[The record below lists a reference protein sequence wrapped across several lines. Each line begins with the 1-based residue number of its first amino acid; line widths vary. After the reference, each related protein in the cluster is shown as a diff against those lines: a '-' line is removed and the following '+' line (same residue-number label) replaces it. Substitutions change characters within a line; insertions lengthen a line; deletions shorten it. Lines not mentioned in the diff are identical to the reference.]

1 MYSGRIALTNAIVK
15 RAYSVYAGGMVK
27 STKTPVSV
35 RMTDDELALLERAAK
50 RFKGNK
56 TKAIV
61 EGLKLA
67 CGQNEMSK
75 AALMA
80 ELDRRLK

>member
-1 MYSGRIALTNAIVK
+1 MG
-15 RAYSVYAGGMVK
+15 K
-27 STKTPVSV
+27 STKTPVGL
-35 RMTDDELALLERAAK
+35 RMDADELALLERAAK

-61 EGLKLA
+61 EGLRLV

-75 AALMA
+75 DALLA
-80 ELDRRLK
+80 EIARRLK

>member
-1 MYSGRIALTNAIVK
+1 MG
-15 RAYSVYAGGMVK
+15 K
-27 STKTPVSV
+27 SKKTPVGL
-35 RMTDDELALLERAAK
+35 RMDEDELALLERAAK

-61 EGLKLA
+61 EGLKLV

>member
-1 MYSGRIALTNAIVK
+1 MG
-15 RAYSVYAGGMVK
+15 K
-27 STKTPVSV
+27 STKTPVGL
-35 RMTDDELALLERAAK
+35 RMDADELALLERAAK

-61 EGLKLA
+61 EGLRLV

-80 ELDRRLK
+80 ELERRLK